1 MNFFFSLHYKDIQSR
16 LTIPRFQNRGSFNK
30 NYLPYCAKIV
40 NDSWKFSVAK
50 YKNDDYFFYID
61 ISELSNDNFF
71 FLAEPNHFLAPNKN
85 FAKELLNLN
94 NFTDTDPV
102 FRANIEIFNS
112 KGGFSSY
119 QSDYPYEMTLK
130 KGSILSGLSFLT
142 NKGSENIIFF
152 KNIYYKPI
160 NEKFYIYFVDIKK
173 KIILKKNAIYTNRTN
188 CIVIDDNYINE
199 NVYLFS
205 TIYIGI
211 PIFLSQS
218 ADGDLSMEHTHPPH
232 VYVLGKKRYE
242 VISKVKNEINKI
254 IS

>member
-1 MNFFFSLHYKDIQSR
+1 
-16 LTIPRFQNRGSFNK
+16 
-30 NYLPYCAKIV
+30 
-40 NDSWKFSVAK
+40 
-50 YKNDDYFFYID
+50 
-61 ISELSNDNFF
+61 
-71 FLAEPNHFLAPNKN
+71 
-85 FAKELLNLN
+85 
-94 NFTDTDPV
+94 
-102 FRANIEIFNS
+102 
-112 KGGFSSY
+112 
-119 QSDYPYEMTLK
+119 MTLK